1 MGIEGEKRP
10 VRFENEKKPKFKV
23 AEGSWESVL
32 VGLKSEYPESVFG
45 VAETDYWEEIEEKA
59 TMDLKKACFQYF
71 LAGVGHVTL
80 AGRVVNSNPAIRVKI
95 SLGEMSTGE
104 RNELVDRFATF
115 LYDRYPRKYRERI
128 KK

>member
-1 MGIEGEKRP
+1 MGAESEKRSI
-10 VRFENEKKPKFKV
+10 RFEAEKKPRFKV

-45 VAETDYWEEIEEKA
+45 VADMDYWEEIEDKA
-59 TMDLKKACFQYF
+59 TMSLPKACFQYF
-71 LAGVGHVTL
+71 LAGVGHLTL
-80 AGRVVNSNPAIRVKI
+80 AGRVVNSNPEIKVKI

-115 LYDRYPRKYRERI
+115 LYDKYPRKYRERI
-128 KK
+128 EK